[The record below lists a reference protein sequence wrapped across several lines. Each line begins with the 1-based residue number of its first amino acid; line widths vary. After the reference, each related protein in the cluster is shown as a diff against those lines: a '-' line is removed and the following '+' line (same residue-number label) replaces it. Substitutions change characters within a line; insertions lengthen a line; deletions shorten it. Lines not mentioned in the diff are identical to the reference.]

1 MTAHQIGGG
10 CPSTVAVTGAAGYIG
25 KRLVERLLRKDDVRR
40 IVGVDIRP
48 SVIEDVRYTHVQQ
61 DIRAPL
67 GAVFEDAGVEVAAH
81 LAFVLRQTRK
91 REEGWGVNVGGAANL
106 LRACESADVRR
117 VVLMSSATVY
127 GPRPRKPDAL
137 TPDAF
142 TEEAALHPPK
152 GFAYAED
159 KAACEARFLR
169 FQQQGN
175 DREVSILRGCVVM
188 GPNASNF
195 ITGALDKPLLI
206 GVRGAD
212 PAMQFVHEDDLVEL
226 LARFMTESHPG
237 VYNVAAPGG
246 VRWSEVVA
254 MAGKRMLSLPA
265 PLAYGLTNLAWMARA
280 QSDAPAVGLDFIR
293 WPWTVS
299 TAKLE
304 AELGH
309 RFAHSSRAALESY
322 LRRG

>member
-1 MTAHQIGGG
+1 MTAQQTGGG
-10 CPSTVAVTGAAGYIG
+10 PPSTVAVTGAAGYIG
-25 KRLVERLLRKDDVRR
+25 KRLVERLLREDSVRR

-48 SVIEDVRYTHVQQ
+48 SIIEDVRYTHVQQ

-67 GAVFEDAGVEVAAH
+67 GAVFENAGVEVAAH

-91 REEGWGVNVGGAANL
+91 REEGWGVNVGGAASL

-127 GPRPRKPDAL
+127 GPRPGNPDAL
-137 TPDAF
+137 
-142 TEEAALHPPK
+142 TEEAALYPPK

-159 KAACEARFLR
+159 KAACEEHFLR
-169 FQQQGN
+169 FQKQGN
-175 DREVSILRGCVVM
+175 DREVSVLRGCVVM

-195 ITGALDKPLLI
+195 ITSALDKPLLI

-212 PAMQFVHEDDLVEL
+212 PAMQFVHEDDLVDL

-265 PLAYGLTNLAWMARA
+265 SLAYGLTNLAWTARA
-280 QSDAPAVGLDFIR
+280 QSDAPAIGLDFIR

-309 RFAHSSRAALESY
+309 HFAHSSRAALESY
-322 LRRG
+322 LQRG

>member
-1 MTAHQIGGG
+1 MTAPQTGGG
-10 CPSTVAVTGAAGYIG
+10 RPLTVAVTGAAGYIG
-25 KRLVERLLRKDDVRR
+25 TRLVERLLQKEGVRR

-48 SVIEDVRYTHVQQ
+48 SVIEDYRYTHVQQ

-67 GAVFEDAGVEVAAH
+67 GPVFENAGVDVAAH

-91 REEGWGVNVGGAANL
+91 REEGRGVNVGGAASL
-106 LRACESADVRR
+106 LKACELADVRR
-117 VVLMSSATVY
+117 VVLMSSATIY
-127 GPRPRKPDAL
+127 GPRPGNPDPL
-137 TPDAF
+137 
-142 TEEAALHPPK
+142 TEEATLNPPK

-169 FQQQGN
+169 FQRQGN
-175 DREVSILRGCVVM
+175 DREVSVLRGCVVM

-195 ITGALDKPLLI
+195 ITKALNKPLLI

-212 PAMQFVHEDDLVEL
+212 PPMQFVHEDDLVEL
-226 LARFMTESHPG
+226 LARFVTESHPG

-265 PLAYGLTNLAWMARA
+265 PLAYGLTNLAWAARA

-309 RFAHSSRAALESY
+309 RFAHSSRSALESY
-322 LRRG
+322 LRL